1 MPERDNRQENNKS
14 RKQAKGGNALGRLL
28 DSVLNLRKNEGK
40 GHGGKSG
47 NAAKK
52 GDKR

>member
-1 MPERDNRQENNKS
+1 MPDRDNRQDNQKN
-14 RKQAKGGNALGRLL
+14 RRQPKGGNALGRLIG
-28 DSVLNLRKNEGK
+28 SVLNLRKNEGK